1 MAFFRFIQ
9 NWKKEHYNLN
19 VLEAILSVLQTSPKS
34 PSLTQT
40 ELAFRGLQSV
50 ECLQTI
56 LAASIDY
63 PTLLEATRWRMR
75 TCLDDILG
83 RSILIGRIWNRLQ
96 LEASALSAAEKFN
109 YEHTT
114 STYSTRYFQSCM
126 GSQAFISHT
135 VRTIR
140 TPVLLSV
147 YANPTTWRGV
157 RAQLFLFHY
166 FSQSLTAIGCVLF
179 IEQYVGGFLVIMT
192 PGVVIQLVMCLYAL
206 RTLQRTPTSEVDGK
220 RRLLLV
226 VSFIIWVI
234 YSSAVLIEVWNIACR
249 MLGRDAYP
257 PWSIGLNTALTLT
270 YMCIGDCLMLWRCC
284 GIWNGKRWVVLVP
297 VTTFLTYLAFGIV
310 TVINSVTRNLPLY
323 ASVLS
328 IASSVTTNVVITSL
342 IVHKLLVARREII
355 KSEMYESVPR
365 FYRDL
370 ILILI
375 ESAAPLALAG
385 LCAVAAS
392 AARLSNRVPDKSMKG
407 LYLSVITFDFLFLLF
422 GALSPQMILC
432 RTLACLP
439 NGLAVLATEE
449 SQTESDVGAVF
460 NTQSAHFPLVQ
471 SVIL

>member
-1 MAFFRFIQ
+1 
-9 NWKKEHYNLN
+9 
-19 VLEAILSVLQTSPKS
+19 
-34 PSLTQT
+34 
-40 ELAFRGLQSV
+40 
-50 ECLQTI
+50 
-56 LAASIDY
+56 
-63 PTLLEATRWRMR
+63 
-75 TCLDDILG
+75 
-83 RSILIGRIWNRLQ
+83 
-96 LEASALSAAEKFN
+96 
-109 YEHTT
+109 
-114 STYSTRYFQSCM
+114 
-126 GSQAFISHT
+126 
-135 VRTIR
+135 
-140 TPVLLSV
+140 
-147 YANPTTWRGV
+147 
-157 RAQLFLFHY
+157 
-166 FSQSLTAIGCVLF
+166 
-179 IEQYVGGFLVIMT
+179 
-192 PGVVIQLVMCLYAL
+192 
-206 RTLQRTPTSEVDGK
+206 
-220 RRLLLV
+220 
-226 VSFIIWVI
+226 
-234 YSSAVLIEVWNIACR
+234 

-284 GIWNGKRWVVLVP
+284 GIWNGKRWGCWWYRSLPFSLISVP
-297 VTTFLTYLAFGIV
+297 FGIV